1 MVKEQRQLL
10 VLQGCPQ
17 LITLLYWH
25 SDFNDLSLQ

>member
-17 LITLLYWH
+17 LIILSYWH